1 VAVVVDASVL
11 VVLVV
16 DDPRAPSASL
26 LMEGWL
32 DAGETIH
39 APALAPYEVA
49 SALTR
54 LVDGGL
60 LPAARLGEAW
70 AGLMTLPVD
79 YHRINDDG
87 ERVVRIA
94 LELGRRSAYD
104 AAYLALAQDLDADF
118 WTLDGSLARNAGS
131 SAHRVRLVEPPASG

>member
-1 VAVVVDASVL
+1 VAVVVDATVL

-26 LMEGWL
+26 LMEEWL

-60 LPAARLGEAW
+60 LPAVRLGEAW
-70 AGLMTLPVD
+70 AGLMALPVD
-79 YHRINDDG
+79 YHRINDGG

-94 LELGRRSAYD
+94 LELGRSAHD

-118 WTLDGSLARNAGS
+118 WTLDRSLARNAGS
-131 SAHRVRLVEPPASG
+131 SAHRVRLVEPPASP

>member
-26 LMEGWL
+26 LLEGWL

-60 LPAARLGEAW
+60 CRQPTSVRLGP
-70 AGLMTLPVD
+70 G
-79 YHRINDDG
+79 
-87 ERVVRIA
+87 
-94 LELGRRSAYD
+94 
-104 AAYLALAQDLDADF
+104 
-118 WTLDGSLARNAGS
+118 
-131 SAHRVRLVEPPASG
+131 